1 MKKDHRPIRIA
12 YVIDSLA
19 LRGTQ
24 RALIHLVQGLSQRN
38 YQQKIYSLNNVVNS
52 DNKKALLE
60 CGADVKVIGKLQL
73 LTSIGLIRIVCD
85 WLIWK
90 PDIVFTMLF
99 YSDVIGRIIA
109 KITSVP
115 IIISSIRAKNI
126 YKNELQLYLDRLTAR
141 WADKVVF
148 NSKKSIPFAI
158 QHEGIREEQAVYIPN
173 GVKIPSNDINQ
184 WKKREKLCI
193 SNDTLLIGSVGR
205 LDPQKGYTYLLKA
218 FQIVQK
224 QFHNCLLLIIGRGS
238 LLEILKAL
246 STDLHVSDKVR
257 FLGECPD
264 IDELLSCM
272 NVYVQ
277 SSLFEG
283 MPNAVMEAMA
293 AGKPVVATAVDGM
306 CELIN
311 DSETGW
317 LVEPEKPEMLA
328 GKICHVLQHPEF
340 AANVGSAAAKRMT
353 QEFSLEKMTTSYD
366 TLFRELLAEKL
377 RLIDC

>member
-126 YKNELQLYLDRLTAR
+126 YKNELQRDDFKKVWDYLDIKDGHPEQGSR
-141 WADKVVF
+141 W
-148 NSKKSIPFAI
+148 
-158 QHEGIREEQAVYIPN
+158 
-173 GVKIPSNDINQ
+173 
-184 WKKREKLCI
+184 W
-193 SNDTLLIGSVGR
+193 
-205 LDPQKGYTYLLKA
+205 
-218 FQIVQK
+218 
-224 QFHNCLLLIIGRGS
+224 
-238 LLEILKAL
+238 
-246 STDLHVSDKVR
+246 R
-257 FLGECPD
+257 FLQLKKFNK
-264 IDELLSCM
+264 I
-272 NVYVQ
+272 
-277 SSLFEG
+277 
-283 MPNAVMEAMA
+283 
-293 AGKPVVATAVDGM
+293 
-306 CELIN
+306 
-311 DSETGW
+311 
-317 LVEPEKPEMLA
+317 EKKTIIFDL
-328 GKICHVLQHPEF
+328 K
-340 AANVGSAAAKRMT
+340 K
-353 QEFSLEKMTTSYD
+353 
-366 TLFRELLAEKL
+366 
-377 RLIDC
+377 